1 MNSQV
6 SPRRGAA
13 RVRPRLASGSAARPR
28 SGRLRQIG
36 RIALYGV
43 IGFVIGSIVLVAL
56 YRVLP
61 PPGTPLMLIR
71 RVEGYGIDKSWRR
84 LDDISPH
91 LIRAAMAGE
100 DARFCRH
107 HGFDWGA
114 IETAWDHYRSGHRRL
129 LGASTIS
136 MQTAKNV
143 FLWPGRDWLRKGFE
157 AWFTPLIELGWG
169 KRRIM
174 EIYLNV
180 AEWGPGI
187 YGAEAAARHFFHKPA
202 SALNLEEAVR
212 LAAALPDPLGW
223 SPRYP
228 GRRLLARGAAIR
240 ANLSGVPT
248 ALPFPA
254 GREAHNDGGIV
265 NPIPRLTQTGSRLTG
280 ILAPIWFS
288 DARDAAEWAF
298 ASIVYRLNSLRIRT
312 GKSLEA
318 SRELKQ
324 VIREEHSPYQGMLIR
339 EHSGW

>member
-1 MNSQV
+1 MS
-6 SPRRGAA
+6 RT
-13 RVRPRLASGSAARPR
+13 RPRPSSGRAARPR
-28 SGRLRQIG
+28 LGLLRRIG
-36 RIALYGV
+36 RIARYGI
-43 IGFVIGSIVLVAL
+43 IGFLIGSIVLVGL
-56 YRVLP
+56 YRAYP

-114 IETAWDHYRSGHRRL
+114 IATAWDRYQSGHGRL

-157 AWFTPLIELGWG
+157 AWFTALIELAWG

-180 AEWGPGI
+180 VEWGPGV
-187 YGAEAAARHFFHKPA
+187 YGAEAAAQYYFHKPA
-202 SALNLEEAVR
+202 DALNPEEAVR

-223 SPRYP
+223 SPRSP
-228 GRRLLARGAAIR
+228 SRRLLVRGAAIR
-240 ANLSGVPT
+240 ANMQAVPM
-248 ALPFPA
+248 ALPLPC
-254 GREAHNDGGIV
+254 GTGG
-265 NPIPRLTQTGSRLTG
+265 
-280 ILAPIWFS
+280 A
-288 DARDAAEWAF
+288 
-298 ASIVYRLNSLRIRT
+298 
-312 GKSLEA
+312 
-318 SRELKQ
+318 
-324 VIREEHSPYQGMLIR
+324 
-339 EHSGW
+339 

>member
-1 MNSQV
+1 M
-6 SPRRGAA
+6 
-13 RVRPRLASGSAARPR
+13 
-28 SGRLRQIG
+28 
-36 RIALYGV
+36 
-43 IGFVIGSIVLVAL
+43 LVAL

-114 IETAWDHYRSGHRRL
+114 IETAWDRYQSGHGRL

-157 AWFTPLIELGWG
+157 AWFTALIELAWG

-180 AEWGPGI
+180 AEWGPGV
-187 YGAEAAARHFFHKPA
+187 YGAEAAAQYYFHKPA
-202 SALNLEEAVR
+202 DALEPGGGCPSRGGAPRSAR
-212 LAAALPDPLGW
+212 LVAAPPRPAPARPRRRDP
-223 SPRYP
+223 REHA
-228 GRRLLARGAAIR
+228 RRPRGAALALRGGRSITGARWVAR
-240 ANLSGVPT
+240 ARRRRNAQLKPGWGLARQK
-248 ALPFPA
+248 ALA
-254 GREAHNDGGIV
+254 RNWREKG
-265 NPIPRLTQTGSRLTG
+265 
-280 ILAPIWFS
+280 
-288 DARDAAEWAF
+288 
-298 ASIVYRLNSLRIRT
+298 
-312 GKSLEA
+312 
-318 SRELKQ
+318 
-324 VIREEHSPYQGMLIR
+324 
-339 EHSGW
+339 

>member
-1 MNSQV
+1 MNTRAPSRRGTAPATP
-6 SPRRGAA
+6 PRRI
-13 RVRPRLASGSAARPR
+13 SGSAAPLKF
-28 SGRLRQIG
+28 GLLRRIG

-43 IGFVIGSIVLVAL
+43 IGFIIGSIVLVAL
-56 YRVLP
+56 YRVVP
-61 PPGTPLMLIR
+61 PPATPLMLIR

-84 LDDISPH
+84 LDDISPQ

-114 IETAWDHYRSGHRRL
+114 IETAWNRYQSRHGRL

-180 AEWGPGI
+180 AEWGPGV
-187 YGAEAAARHFFHKPA
+187 YGAEAAARHYFHKPT
-202 SALNLEEAVR
+202 SALDLGEAVR

-248 ALPFPA
+248 ALPLPC
-254 GREAHNDGGIV
+254 GG
-265 NPIPRLTQTGSRLTG
+265 G
-280 ILAPIWFS
+280 A
-288 DARDAAEWAF
+288 
-298 ASIVYRLNSLRIRT
+298 
-312 GKSLEA
+312 
-318 SRELKQ
+318 
-324 VIREEHSPYQGMLIR
+324 
-339 EHSGW
+339 

>member
-6 SPRRGAA
+6 SPRSGAA
-13 RVRPRLASGSAARPR
+13 PRVRPRLASGSAARPR
-28 SGRLRQIG
+28 SGLLRRVG
-36 RIALYGV
+36 RIALYSI
-43 IGFVIGSIVLVAL
+43 IGFIIGSVVLVAL

-71 RVEGYGIDKSWRR
+71 LVEGYGIDKSWRR
-84 LDDISPH
+84 LDGISPH

-114 IETAWDHYRSGHRRL
+114 IETAWDRYQSGRGRL

-157 AWFTPLIELGWG
+157 AWFTALIELAWG

-180 AEWGPGI
+180 AEWGPGV
-187 YGAEAAARHFFHKPA
+187 YGAEAASRHYFHKPA
-202 SALNLEEAVR
+202 EALNPEEAVR
-212 LAAALPDPLGW
+212 LAAALPDPLDW
-223 SPRYP
+223 SPRRP

-240 ANLSGVPT
+240 ANLPGVPA
-248 ALPFPA
+248 ALPLPCGA
-254 GREAHNDGGIV
+254 GR
-265 NPIPRLTQTGSRLTG
+265 S
-280 ILAPIWFS
+280 
-288 DARDAAEWAF
+288 
-298 ASIVYRLNSLRIRT
+298 
-312 GKSLEA
+312 
-318 SRELKQ
+318 
-324 VIREEHSPYQGMLIR
+324 
-339 EHSGW
+339 